1 MSTMSSDTRMLIA
14 VRVVIVTTL
23 LLAALIIQYTV
34 GEVLPINYLYIAA
47 GVTYVL
53 TLVYIALAVLVPSR
67 GVNVM
72 LQIGGDLLVETLLV
86 YFTGG
91 LDSPFSFLYL
101 VSIITASMLLYRR
114 GGLLAASGAVILYGV
129 LVDLLY
135 YRVLPMPAPSLPVD
149 WSQSRLY
156 FNMAA
161 NFSGFYATALLT
173 SYVSE
178 QLQRTSLELDA
189 NRQNLAELRALNQN
203 VVESIPSGLITLSS
217 FGTASFV
224 NPAGSH
230 ILQMEP
236 LAILGRHVTELGFYD
251 FDRWNEARE
260 KLASGDVVR
269 EEIDDVLAGTPRNIG
284 FAVSPLST
292 LEGKAAGY
300 TLIFQDLTE
309 MKKLEAELRLKDR
322 MAAVGELS
330 AGIAHEIRN
339 PLAAIAGS
347 VQVLKG
353 SKSLTPQEQRLMSI
367 VLKESER
374 LNKSISD
381 FLRFVR
387 PQEKRALE
395 YDVAVCLSETLDLL
409 QNSPELHERHEIHR
423 EIAPPSFHLV
433 GDADQIRQVFWN
445 LARNAVQAMPNGG
458 ILSVRTSVDDD
469 AYRITFSDNGR
480 GMSAADLGRLFQPF
494 RTNFPTGTG
503 LGMAISYRIIQEHGG
518 KIDVASSEG
527 TGSSITI
534 SLPTIEA
541 AKRPLGIQAKRLG
554 MA

>member
-1 MSTMSSDTRMLIA
+1 MATMSSDTRMLIA
-14 VRVVIVTTL
+14 VRVVVVTTL
-23 LLAALIIQYTV
+23 LLASLIIQYTV
-34 GEVLPINYLYIAA
+34 GEVLPLDYLYVTAGITYALTLLYIALGFA
-47 GVTYVL
+47 ITSRSVIVMIQ
-53 TLVYIALAVLVPSR
+53 IA
-67 GVNVM
+67 
-72 LQIGGDLLVETLLV
+72 GDLLVETLLV

-114 GGLLAASGAVILYGV
+114 GGLLAASGAVILYGA

-135 YRVLPMPAPSLPVD
+135 YGIVPMPEQSLFLPMAWTS
-149 WSQSRLY
+149 SRLY

-173 SYVSE
+173 SYLSE

-217 FGTASFV
+217 YGTASFV
-224 NPAGSH
+224 NPAGSQ
-230 ILQMEP
+230 ILQLEP
-236 LAILGRHVTELGFYD
+236 GEILGRHVTELGF
-251 FDRWNEARE
+251 FTVESWNGARE
-260 KLASGDVVR
+260 ELAAGRVVR
-269 EEIDDVLAGTPRNIG
+269 EEIENITIAGAPRNIG

-292 LEGKAAGY
+292 LDGVAAGY

-347 VQVLKG
+347 VQVLKS

-387 PQEKRALE
+387 PQEKRAAAF
-395 YDVAVCLSETLDLL
+395 DVAASLAETLDLL
-409 QNSPELHERHEIHR
+409 QNSPELHRRHEIHR
-423 EIAPPSFHLV
+423 EIDPPSFQLV

-445 LARNAVQAMPNGG
+445 LARNAVQAMPQGG
-458 ILSVRTSVDDD
+458 MLTVRTAIEDS
-469 AYRITFSDNGR
+469 AYHIIFSDNGR
-480 GMSAADLGRLFQPF
+480 GMSQADLTRLFQPF
-494 RTNFPTGTG
+494 RTNFPSGTG
-503 LGMAISYRIIQEHGG
+503 LGMAISYRIVQEHGG
-518 KIDVASSEG
+518 KIDVTSREG
-527 TGSSITI
+527 VGSSISV
-534 SLPTIEA
+534 SLPLHGL
-541 AKRPLGIQAKRLG
+541 PHDSLGIN
-554 MA
+554 